1 VRSAD
6 RRPNGSDATRQ
17 GLVQAMLE
25 SVAAD
30 VSAANA
36 ADFVDANADVE
47 EPDDGGS
54 DPGGEDDMFDSSG
67 NEGVEEEES
76 ERDEDDDDENERDD
90 ASTATVEW
98 YDSENEDG
106 SRGLLKLRV
115 HSFREA
121 AELLEDADGDP
132 IIRLGFMSPADD
144 ESDPRVVR
152 GITAALGR
160 KEGGW
165 SLRRVEFEGEEW
177 GGMPEADVAHLFN
190 VVLPSHPTIE
200 ARPSRR
206 AVRHALSSLHQ
217 LRERQPAHEAGSPR
231 RIHRPRQRAR
241 YCEIDSLGV
250 KHVASLVR
258 RLGSPLR
265 VLTVTSPDGGL
276 EPDDCQVLCESVP
289 YSQSLRTLCISV
301 KKVHAGT
308 FAGASAPTSPLRD
321 LYVTGPSPRRA
332 LRPLQRSSGRT
343 DELSNW
349 N

>member
-6 RRPNGSDATRQ
+6 RRPNGSDAMRQ

-54 DPGGEDDMFDSSG
+54 DPGGEDDMFDSFGS
-67 NEGVEEEES
+67 EGVEEEES
-76 ERDEDDDDENERDD
+76 ERDEDDDDDDENERDD

-106 SRGLLKLRV
+106 SCGLLKLRV
-115 HSFREA
+115 HSFRDA

-132 IIRLGFMSPADD
+132 IDRLGFMSPADD
-144 ESDPRVVR
+144 ESDPRVVL
-152 GITAALGR
+152 GFAAALGR

-200 ARPSRR
+200 ARRASR
-206 AVRHALSSLHQ
+206 
-217 LRERQPAHEAGSPR
+217 
-231 RIHRPRQRAR
+231 
-241 YCEIDSLGV
+241 
-250 KHVASLVR
+250 
-258 RLGSPLR
+258 
-265 VLTVTSPDGGL
+265 T
-276 EPDDCQVLCESVP
+276 
-289 YSQSLRTLCISV
+289 
-301 KKVHAGT
+301 
-308 FAGASAPTSPLRD
+308 
-321 LYVTGPSPRRA
+321 
-332 LRPLQRSSGRT
+332 
-343 DELSNW
+343 
-349 N
+349 